1 MGVTSEP
8 GRHTTTVAAVALAW
22 LVAQPTVFA
31 PIASATSPEQLS
43 ELLPSTKLVLSAEE
57 LERLSAV
64 SD

>member
-1 MGVTSEP
+1 M
-8 GRHTTTVAAVALAW
+8 AAVALAW